1 MNTPEQP
8 RSNAA
13 SAIKLEADK
22 PTGEQPMELFITD
35 GHTEYYLALKAGG
48 DSDRGL
54 LTGVL
59 AGIGGI
65 GGIGLGLFS
74 FLQSGDLKG
83 LNIMLA
89 ICIPLCILPFL
100 WETLRPLPLPILFNR
115 RTREVYFDHA
125 GKLFHTPWDG
135 IQAVTNEF
143 QLVGPSIGSI
153 QSASL
158 EIRVWQFEKP
168 ETVLMVSLGSPF
180 GKSLML
186 QKSLWEYI
194 RAYMNNGPYFDEHGN
209 HSESDAFVK
218 SQLAVRPKMS
228 DSFKRT
234 REQIKQAKRE
244 VGGKNYLSGSDVIKL
259 ILGPMFY
266 PQDRIQEFT
275 YSIAKRRSRNRWP
288 SVVAERLKANGPTT
302 RLVDLEY
309 EKGAISGVECNA
321 VIELK

>member
-8 RSNAA
+8 LSNAA
-13 SAIKLEADK
+13 SAIKLEPDK

-35 GHTEYYLALKAGG
+35 EHTEYYLGLKAGG

-65 GGIGLGLFS
+65 GGIGLGIFS

-89 ICIPLCILPFL
+89 ICIPLCVLPFL

-115 RTREVYFDHA
+115 RTREVYYDHE
-125 GKLFHTPWDG
+125 GELFHTPWDG
-135 IQAVTNEF
+135 ISAVANEF
-143 QLVGPSIGSI
+143 QLVGTQIGGM

-158 EIRVWQFEKP
+158 EIRVWKFEEP
-168 ETVLMVSLGSPF
+168 ENALMISLGAPF
-180 GKSLML
+180 GKSLAM
-186 QKSLWEYI
+186 QKGFWEYI

-218 SQLAVRPKMS
+218 SQLDVRFKMS
-228 DSFKRT
+228 DSFKQT
-234 REQIKQAKRE
+234 LAQLKQAKNE
-244 VGGKNYLSGSDVIKL
+244 ANGKNYLGASDVAKL
-259 ILGPMFY
+259 ILEPMLY

-302 RLVDLEY
+302 RLVDLEC
-309 EKGAISGVECNA
+309 EIAANQ
-321 VIELK
+321 